1 MEKFILIANRIN
13 RVIDYKAL
21 KPTYI
26 VSRHY
31 EYILQAKL
39 LKKKSEGSLYTEVM
53 MMRYLFNF
61 LENKKID
68 DLSLFTYSLV
78 QELYSFL
85 ATAKSKIG
93 KPLSKSSQRLVYT
106 FFKSF
111 SLWLSDYYPAEAP
124 PINIFLKSKFKGSND
139 TVKTQIISDFVLE
152 QVKKAIRN
160 ENDPYIKA
168 YILVLLYYGL
178 RSIDIV
184 SLTKDC
190 LLLSD
195 KDGKYDLQ
203 YIDHKQN
210 ERIVIPAISSPV
222 ARALSTLVH
231 HTHDLCVESGL
242 KTIFIKKYKNNIVKP
257 FLPYQ
262 NNLLDS
268 FVKKHNIINEN
279 GSEAQIASHMFRRT
293 LATNLQSSG
302 ASLETTQTVM
312 NHKHKRTTMQYY
324 IKTKDEDYIA
334 QISDTLEH
342 MQIIS
347 STHDI
352 AIVEPDFRFD
362 NSFRLPDGYCVN
374 TMMATDDDYI
384 CDTLQKRGNCY
395 GCSKM
400 ITTPEFLPYFKTLY
414 KEKEEEIESKSFYG
428 SHVIQ
433 HIEFERDVIGL
444 LIEKLETFGDTL

>member
-1 MEKFILIANRIN
+1 MKKFILIANRIN
-13 RVIDYKAL
+13 RVIDYDGL
-21 KPTYI
+21 KPTHI

-31 EYILQAKL
+31 EYILQAKI
-39 LKKKSEGSLYTEVM
+39 LKKKSESTLYTEVM
-53 MMRYLFNF
+53 MMHYLFNF
-61 LENKKID
+61 LEDKRVD
-68 DLSLFTYSLV
+68 DLSLFTYPLL

-85 ATAKSKIG
+85 ATVKSKAG

-111 SLWLSDYYPAEAP
+111 NLWLSDNYPTEAS
-124 PINIFLKSKFKGSND
+124 PINIFLKSKFKGNND
-139 TVKTQIISDFVLE
+139 TVKTKIISDFVLE

-210 ERIVIPAISSPV
+210 ETIIIPAISSPV
-222 ARALSTLVH
+222 ARALSTLIH

-242 KTIFIKKYKNNIVKP
+242 KTIFIKKYKNNIVKT

-262 NNLLDS
+262 KNLLDS
-268 FVKKHNIINEN
+268 FMKKHNIINEN
-279 GSEAQIASHMFRRT
+279 GSETQIASHMFRRT
-293 LATNLQSSG
+293 LVTNFQSSG
-302 ASLETTQTVM
+302 TSLEAAQSIM

-324 IKTKDEDYIA
+324 IKTKSEDYIA
-334 QISDTLEH
+334 QISDILEH
-342 MQIIS
+342 MHILL

-352 AIVEPDFRFD
+352 VRIESNIRFD
-362 NSFRLPDGYCVN
+362 NSLRLPDGYCVN
-374 TMMATDDDYI
+374 AAMAVDDDYI
-384 CDTLQKRGNCY
+384 CDTFQKRGNCY

-400 ITTPEFLPYFKTLY
+400 VTTPEFLPYFKTLY

-433 HIEFERDVIGL
+433 NIEFERDIIGM
-444 LIEKLETFGDTL
+444 LIEKLETLGNML